1 MGQVR
6 DLSSWWAKTKEK
18 RRTVDKW
25 KKYSSFFIK
34 FTKTRMVLRN
44 EEDGFEVQR
53 SLSPGLGLVAPENS
67 CERIPVESSPCRSLN
82 TEHAQFSV

>member
-1 MGQVR
+1 
-6 DLSSWWAKTKEK
+6 
-18 RRTVDKW
+18 
-25 KKYSSFFIK
+25 
-34 FTKTRMVLRN
+34 MVLRN